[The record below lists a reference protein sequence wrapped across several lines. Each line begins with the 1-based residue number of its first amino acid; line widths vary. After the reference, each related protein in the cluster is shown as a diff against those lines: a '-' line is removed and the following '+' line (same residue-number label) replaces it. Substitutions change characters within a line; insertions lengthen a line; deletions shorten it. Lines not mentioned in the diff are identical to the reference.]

1 MKGIDKAKEK
11 LSKERSESPKPQHEI
26 ELDVMNQM
34 YENFLKKE
42 EYITGVLN
50 TKSLSQKN
58 QDFRNKIRVWNE
70 SLELYSKNEERI
82 LEKEAIVVKTLD
94 KY

>member
-1 MKGIDKAKEK
+1 
-11 LSKERSESPKPQHEI
+11 
-26 ELDVMNQM
+26 M

-58 QDFRNKIRVWNE
+58 IDFWNKIWVWNE
-70 SLELYSKNEERI
+70 SSEIYAKNEERCI
-82 LEKEAIVVKTLD
+82 EKEAIVVKTLE
-94 KY
+94 KYLKDINLENNLIKASK

>member
-1 MKGIDKAKEK
+1 
-11 LSKERSESPKPQHEI
+11 
-26 ELDVMNQM
+26 M

-58 QDFRNKIRVWNE
+58 QDFWNKVWVWNE
-70 SLELYSKNEERI
+70 SQEMYQKHEERI
-82 LEKEAIVVKTLD
+82 VEKENIVIWTLD
-94 KY
+94 KYLKDINLENNLIKASWQEFDELMKKWWEI